1 MSEKTTIGGTVYESI
16 GSSSSNLLLKCNGT
30 ARIQW
35 GSKLIDL
42 VKNGKIATDNSPQL
56 TIVTN
61 ESEIKSDGF
70 YLLNTQKSAQFYIRK
85 NGQSYNLTGTDLYVS
100 ANSEQDFTATQ
111 KQTVLKNIGIYYNT
125 LTELQNANIEQGIVY
140 VLETNTLYTIKD
152 NIINPIQNINSVV
165 VENDE
170 TYENDENIKS
180 STKIIISDYVTF
192 DPEQLII
199 NKSVCIK
206 DSEKICSENVS
217 SNKGYQLYIQNGNS
231 YLDID
236 YINVRHNSPTFFP
249 GMIIMYNQP
258 DNIPDGWAI
267 CDGKEHLYNG
277 TIISTPDLTERF
289 IDSTSIGK
297 EGTINYTLIFIMKL

>member
-42 VKNGKIATDNSPQL
+42 VKNGKIATDNSSQL
-56 TIVTN
+56 TIVTD

-152 NIINPIQNINSVV
+152 SIINPIQNINSVV

-170 TYENDENIKS
+170 FYENNENIKS
-180 STKIIISDYVTF
+180 STKIIISDYVIF

-199 NKSVCIK
+199 NKSVYIK
-206 DSEKICSENVS
+206 DSEKICSENAS
-217 SNKGYQLYIQNGNS
+217 SDKGYKLYIQNGNS

-236 YINVRHNSPTFFP
+236 YINVRYNNPAFLP
-249 GMIIMYNQP
+249 GMIIMYSQP
-258 DNIPDGWAI
+258 DNIPDGWAV
-267 CDGKEHLYNG
+267 CDGKEYLYND
-277 TIISTPDLTERF
+277 TIITTPDLTEHF
-289 IDSTSIGK
+289 IYSTAIGK
-297 EGTINYTLIFIMKL
+297 EGTINYTLIFIIKL